1 MNACDLSAA
10 IMIYKTRNLV
20 EFIYRKRKIYD
31 MELFEII
38 VWLTI
43 GFVPT
48 LANMEIAWKVAKRR
62 IIERAPMTN

>member
-1 MNACDLSAA
+1 
-10 IMIYKTRNLV
+10 
-20 EFIYRKRKIYD
+20 

-38 VWLTI
+38 GWLTI

-48 LANMEIAWKVAKRR
+48 LVSMEIAWEVAKRK